1 MDIVLRFLHNLGT
14 GSSLPKTTLRAKIN
28 GVWARGACKNLGP
41 PFSATIEASNF
52 KFGIQLGLGEELAK
66 KQLLRPN
73 WRGSGLWDHP
83 EIWNPLFISAT
94 IEASNF
100 KFGIQVGHGK

>member
-1 MDIVLRFLHNLGT
+1 L
-14 GSSLPKTTLRAKIN
+14 A
-28 GVWARGACKNLGP
+28 GVQARGASKNIWDPL
-41 PFSATIEASNF
+41 FISATVEASNF